1 MESTIEAP
9 FITKTE
15 ELFSNGCPYTNASQ
29 GTSKR
34 LLFVCSGGLLRSP
47 TAAMIAS
54 NRGYNARSCG
64 SSIKIALIPISK
76 NLILWADVVV
86 FMNEENEDKVLRHL
100 SETDKELRS
109 ILIGKSICWDVED
122 IYNYGDDDLVWVL
135 ERKLDRLERQ
145 FNLQ

>member
-1 MESTIEAP
+1 MTEAP

-15 ELFSNGCPYTNASQ
+15 ELFSNGCPYRNASQ

-47 TAAMIAS
+47 TAAMIA
-54 NRGYNARSCG
+54 NKRGYNTRSCG
-64 SSIKIALIPISK
+64 SSVKIALIPISK

-86 FMNEENEDKVLRHL
+86 FMNDENEYKVLRHL
-100 SETDKELRS
+100 SNTDKELRS

-122 IYNYGDDDLVWVL
+122 IYNYGDDDLIWVL
-135 ERKLDRLERQ
+135 ERKLDRFEHQ